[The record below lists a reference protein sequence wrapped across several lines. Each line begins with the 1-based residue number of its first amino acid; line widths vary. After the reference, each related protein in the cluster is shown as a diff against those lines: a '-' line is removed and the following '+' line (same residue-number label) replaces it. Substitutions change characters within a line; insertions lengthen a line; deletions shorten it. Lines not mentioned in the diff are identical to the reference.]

1 MRVSAIAS
9 LFLLVVAACGRS
21 DDLIGN
27 WDCQVPIGSSAFSF
41 HEDSSFVWRTKF
53 WFVKSAVAGQW
64 HHRGDEVN
72 LEIQSA
78 PPESGLAP
86 GDTQALEILTL
97 NQSLFVSKDGTG
109 EIMTCTRQDASDAPQ
124 E

>member
-1 MRVSAIAS
+1 MRVYAIAS
-9 LFLLVVAACGRS
+9 LVLLLLAACGRS

-27 WDCQVPIGSSAFSF
+27 WDCQVPIGSSVFSF
-41 HEDSSFVWRTKF
+41 NEDSSFLWRTKF

-64 HHRGDEVN
+64 HHRGDEVT

-78 PPESGLAP
+78 PPESGLEP
-86 GDTQALEILTL
+86 GGTQTLEVLTL

-109 EIMTCTRQDASDAPQ
+109 ATMTCTRQDASDAPQ
-124 E
+124 D